1 VGEAAPA
8 AAAEE
13 AAPAARRGVLRRPG
27 TASCRAAGD
36 SKAAVVAP
44 PPLRF
49 YRCGP
54 SPADLGSY
62 RSGAGGVAA
71 AEAKAAEAAAAARRG
86 DLRRPGT
93 AGCHAAGDGTAARPP
108 SMRRRCR
115 ASAAAAAVGAAPRP
129 WPPTPES
136 CYDSSACG
144 PGPRCHLSAPLQ
156 NRLLP
161 AHNARFRLA
170 DARRQMRWF
179 GGGHDSAACGPR
191 CHLSVALISI
201 SARSIYPE
209 GWSLQN

>member
-1 VGEAAPA
+1 VAVGEAAPA

-13 AAPAARRGVLRRPG
+13 AAPAARRGDLRRPG

-36 SKAAVVAP
+36 SKAAVDAP

-49 YRCGP
+49 CRCGP

-62 RSGAGGVAA
+62 CSGAAGVAA

-86 DLRRPGT
+86 ELRRPGT

-108 SMRRRCR
+108 SLRRRCR
-115 ASAAAAAVGAAPRP
+115 ASAAADAVGAAPRP

-144 PGPRCHLSAPLQ
+144 SQCHLSA
-156 NRLLP
+156 
-161 AHNARFRLA
+161 
-170 DARRQMRWF
+170 
-179 GGGHDSAACGPR
+179 
-191 CHLSVALISI
+191 ALISI
-201 SARSIYPE
+201 SARSLYPDRR
-209 GWSLQN
+209 SLQNRLLLSRTMRACG